1 MAETSSVEQ
10 LLTQRFPGHVL
21 GAHAYRGDQTIVIA
35 REGLLEIAR
44 FLRDDLSTAFD
55 FLIDLSCVDY
65 LKFGTSKGSAPRLT
79 TPSPLPYF
87 MTPKPVT
94 ETWQRQVGEERRFEV
109 VYHFYSSTRN
119 QRVRVKVPLTAQD
132 VDVDSLTGLWPAA
145 NWFEREVW
153 DMFGIRFRGHPNL
166 KRLLMYEPFEGHPLR
181 KDYPVYKRQ
190 PLIGP
195 QN

>member
-1 MAETSSVEQ
+1 M
-10 LLTQRFPGHVL
+10 
-21 GAHAYRGDQTIVIA
+21 
-35 REGLLEIAR
+35 
-44 FLRDDLSTAFD
+44 
-55 FLIDLSCVDY
+55 
-65 LKFGTSKGSAPRLT
+65 
-79 TPSPLPYF
+79 
-87 MTPKPVT
+87 
-94 ETWQRQVGEERRFEV
+94 GEEYRFEV

-119 QRVRVKVPLTAQD
+119 HRVRVKVPLTMSQLE
-132 VDVDSLTGLWPAA
+132 VESITGLWPAA

-166 KRLLMYEPFEGHPLR
+166 KRLLMYESFDGHPLR